1 MADLFQKRF
10 VWLLNDT
17 SFTDLVS
24 KKMPDNIIFNAL
36 YVIETYTKKSFATA
50 FKNDKDISLV
60 KKLIDM
66 IQSPPLSMAKD
77 KVKKY
82 RMRVCLF

>member
-1 MADLFQKRF
+1 
-10 VWLLNDT
+10 
-17 SFTDLVS
+17 
-24 KKMPDNIIFNAL
+24 MPDNIIFNAL

-50 FKNDKDISLV
+50 FKNDKDIYLV

-82 RMRVCLF
+82 RMRVLPVLICVLSRCFAYRSRL